1 MLLWYRQA
9 SASSRRAFVAA
20 SLGWMLDSFDVNLYA
35 LVLPAMML
43 DLRLSPAVAGSLQ
56 SLTLLAAAAG
66 GLVFGVVAD
75 RWGRVRALSISV
87 LLYSVF
93 TAACGFA
100 GSAITL
106 AIFRICL
113 GVGMGSEWA

>member
-1 MLLWYRQA
+1 MPWWPEA
-9 SASSRRAFVAA
+9 SPAARRAFVAA

-35 LVLPAMML
+35 LVLPKLMAGL
-43 DLRLSPAVAGSLQ
+43 AIDRATAGSVQ
-56 SLTLLAAAAG
+56 SFTLLAAAAG

-75 RWGRVRALSISV
+75 RWGRTRALMASV

-100 GSAITL
+100 GSAL
-106 AIFRICL
+106 QL
-113 GVGMGSEWA
+113 